1 MISRHTDVP
10 QYTSQESLLRTRSDN
25 TSFYSSQ
32 VFLKHQETQHVEK
45 RTVLLPTHA
54 RRVSCVWQWP
64 TWPTSTPL
72 APQWLWPLWCLVLLP
87 AVYQFKRRGS
97 PTIRRHRLPSS
108 EFFIRQL
115 SS

>member
-1 MISRHTDVP
+1 V
-10 QYTSQESLLRTRSDN
+10 
-25 TSFYSSQ
+25 
-32 VFLKHQETQHVEK
+32 
-45 RTVLLPTHA
+45 A
-54 RRVSCVWQWP
+54 
-64 TWPTSTPL
+64 L
-72 APQWLWPLWCLVLLP
+72 AAVVLVLLP